1 MVNFWNLLYTYHI
14 TNGYFYFLFLRKSFM
29 CFGIVAD
36 FFSDGYKDQI
46 IFKHTVTIILK
57 EYKQPFQ
64 ATV

>member
-1 MVNFWNLLYTYHI
+1 
-14 TNGYFYFLFLRKSFM
+14 M

-57 EYKQPFQ
+57 EYNQPFQ

>member
-1 MVNFWNLLYTYHI
+1 
-14 TNGYFYFLFLRKSFM
+14 M

-46 IFKHTVTIILK
+46 IFKQTVTIILK
-57 EYKQPFQ
+57 EYNQPFQ